1 MAIPVPRTV
10 GEQIAWSYAN
20 LARAHAALEDGVA
33 KYKVVHHIIRNKMYH
48 RLLSGKMAM
57 RSLYDDERLKMTAPQ
72 ACYYCGARGKL
83 TVDHLIPIV
92 RGGPDEADNLI
103 WACRS
108 CNSSKHGRDM
118 LVWANAKGFFP
129 SILLLRRYIKIVARY
144 CEENGYMDTDLDHF
158 TQTNVPFDVR
168 LLPTKFPP
176 LPELKLWV
184 NPKDEN
190 HNKCA
195 ATGR

>member
-72 ACYYCGARGKL
+72 ACYYCGHGDNL
-83 TVDHLIPIV
+83 TVDHLVPLV

-108 CNSSKHGRDM
+108 CNSSKHGARYAG
-118 LVWANAKGFFP
+118 LGKHKGIFP
-129 SILLLRRYIKIVARY
+129 LNIAITALHQDRCPVLRREWVH
-144 CEENGYMDTDLDHF
+144 GY
-158 TQTNVPFDVR
+158 
-168 LLPTKFPP
+168 
-176 LPELKLWV
+176 
-184 NPKDEN
+184 
-190 HNKCA
+190 
-195 ATGR
+195 